1 MLHYASQVDLSQGNT
16 LKLPC
21 VAAHLLDLASAED
34 LLEAFQRYPESGT
47 NFMLLGEGSNLI
59 LPPFL
64 DCYVLRFHCQ
74 PAESVKVLSYHDD
87 QQLHKDQQRCLVE
100 VNAGV
105 IWDEF
110 VAYCVAQGWHGLE
123 NLSLIPG
130 SVGAAPIQNI
140 GAYGVEVADTLHEV
154 HVFNVREQKLQIL
167 QASQCQFAYRDS
179 IFKRCPG
186 QYIIYKLVF
195 CLATNAG
202 FTLDYGELAALKE
215 RNNLS
220 LADVR
225 NCVVATRQAKLP
237 DPRVLP
243 NAGSFFKNPVV
254 SAEKA
259 SELKRRFPGLVA
271 YPQARGEVKLAAGWL
286 IDQAGWKGFRNQS
299 VGVHDR
305 QALVLI
311 NHHQGSQADL
321 LSLARDIQSSIKQ
334 RFDIVLEIEPVII
347 AAKSVPFSA

>member
-1 MLHYASQVDLSQGNT
+1 MLRYASKVDISQRNT
-16 LKLPC
+16 LNLSC
-21 VAAHLLDLASAED
+21 IAAHLLELESADD
-34 LLEAFQRYPESGT
+34 LLEAFKRYPESRT
-47 NFMLLGEGSNLI
+47 NFLLLGEASNLI

-64 DCYVLRFHCQ
+64 DTYVLKFHYQ
-74 PAESVKVLSYHDD
+74 PPASVTVRPCLATDTLAEESETV
-87 QQLHKDQQRCLVE
+87 LVE

-105 IWDEF
+105 IWDEL
-110 VAYCVAQGWHGLE
+110 VEYSVAQGWHGLE

-154 HVFNVREQKLQIL
+154 HVYNVREQKLQVL
-167 QASQCQFAYRDS
+167 KASQCQFAYRES
-179 IFKRCPG
+179 IFKRCPA

-195 CLATNAG
+195 CLSTRAK
-202 FTLDYGELAALKE
+202 FTLDYGELAVLKE

-243 NAGSFFKNPVV
+243 NVGSFFKNPVV

-259 SELKRRFPGLVA
+259 AELKRRFPGLVA
-271 YPQARGEVKLAAGWL
+271 YPQASGEIKLAAGWL
-286 IDQAGWKGFRNQS
+286 IDQAGWKGFRNRK

-311 NHHQGSQADL
+311 NHYHGTQADL
-321 LSLARDIQSSIKQ
+321 LSLAGDIQSSIKQ
-334 RFDIVLEIEPVII
+334 RFDIVLDIEPVII
-347 AAKSVPFSA
+347 LK